1 MLDFMGMWEQA
12 KQELDGMW
20 ASLDSTKS
28 TAQASDAIKRAAGTP
43 QDANM
48 VDAIEK
54 SRQGVEPVVLA
65 PAPPAAPIA
74 PQPVTEE
81 LDLFEDTTLDNSV
94 IPTEEAPVLAPQ
106 GTTPEPVVEVETVKQ
121 ATDDRGTENPRGI
134 RNNNPLNIEQG
145 DNAWDGL
152 SDDQS
157 ADVRFA
163 VFDTAEEGIRAAA
176 RTLSTYQNKHGLKT
190 VHDMISRWSPIKDK
204 GNVDASGKENTTSYI
219 NNVSKAV
226 GVSKNS
232 MVKIGNNTKTKA
244 MLKAMIK
251 QENGSK
257 VAGHYS
263 DAVFEEALELAFPK

>member
-1 MLDFMGMWEQA
+1 MFEDMMAMYEKG
-12 KQELDGMW
+12 KQELSNIW
-20 ASLDSTKS
+20 EAIDSVKVA
-28 TAQASDAIKRAAGTP
+28 AQASDAIKRAAGTP
-43 QDANM
+43 ENANM
-48 VDAIEK
+48 FDAIEK
-54 SRQGVEPVVLA
+54 SRQGVGPVVLA
-65 PAPPAAPIA
+65 PAPPVA

-81 LDLFEDTTLDNSV
+81 LDLFKDTTSDNSV
-94 IPTEEAPVLAPQ
+94 IPAEEAPVLAPQ
-106 GTTPEPVVEVETVKQ
+106 GTTPEPVVEVEAVKQ